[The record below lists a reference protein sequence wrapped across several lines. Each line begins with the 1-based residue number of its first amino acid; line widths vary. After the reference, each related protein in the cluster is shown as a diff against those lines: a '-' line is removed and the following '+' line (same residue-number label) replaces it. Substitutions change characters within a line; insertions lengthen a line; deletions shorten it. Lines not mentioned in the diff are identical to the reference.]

1 MEEDKIQKRR
11 QYMKNYYL
19 NNKERYKNGK
29 YVKKK
34 APKPE
39 FSVVRKA
46 IKIIF
51 V

>member
-11 QYMKNYYL
+11 EYMKNYYL

-34 APKPE
+34 APKPQ
-39 FSVVRKA
+39 FHIVRKTVT
-46 IKIIF
+46 IIF
-51 V
+51 E

>member
-39 FSVVRKA
+39 FRIVRKE